1 MMAKDYIDKVALRGA
16 ILTRKGV
23 IAAAKKYKDASD
35 FKAAKSQKFVVVI
48 DGKEYPPKKLASAAS
63 GLPVSGFSGGEELNG
78 KLRRLG
84 FEVRAK

>member
-1 MMAKDYIDKVALRGA
+1 MGKDYIDKVALRGA
-16 ILTRKGV
+16 ELTRKGV
-23 IAAAKKYKDASD
+23 LVAANKYKDASD

-84 FEVRAK
+84 FDVRAK

>member
-1 MMAKDYIDKVALRGA
+1 MGKDYIDKVALRGA
-16 ILTRKGV
+16 ELTRKGV
-23 IAAAKKYKDASD
+23 LVAAKKYKDASD

-84 FEVRAK
+84 LEVRGK

>member
-1 MMAKDYIDKVALRGA
+1 MGKDYIDKVALRGA
-16 ILTRKGV
+16 ELTRKGV
-23 IAAAKKYKDASD
+23 LVAANKYKDASD

-84 FEVRAK
+84 LEVRGK

>member
-1 MMAKDYIDKVALRGA
+1 MSKDYIDKVALRGA
-16 ILTRKGV
+16 ELTRKGV
-23 IAAAKKYKDASD
+23 LAAAKKYKDD
-35 FKAAKSQKFVVVI
+35 GNFKAAKSQKFVVVV

-84 FEVRAK
+84 FDVRAK

>member
-1 MMAKDYIDKVALRGA
+1 MSKDYIDTVALRGA
-16 ILTRKGV
+16 ELTRKGV
-23 IAAAKKYKDASD
+23 LAAANKYKDASD

-84 FEVRAK
+84 FEVRGK

>member
-1 MMAKDYIDKVALRGA
+1 MNKEYIDQVALRGA
-16 ILTRKGV
+16 VLTRKGV
-23 IAAAKKYKDASD
+23 LAAAKKYKDASD
-35 FKAAKSQKFVVVI
+35 FKAAKSQKFVVVVG
-48 DGKEYPPKKLASAAS
+48 GKEYPPKKLASAAS